1 MNFNEANNILKRIK
15 REYKAFEEM
24 EALIQFCVG
33 IDQEKMAAEQGL
45 VELLDKKR
53 EAEAQFD
60 AANRRLMEVQKAFA
74 KTDEEFKK
82 MVESLKAAYAD
93 KEKELQAA
101 YDQAEVEG
109 EKRLAEI
116 HRDIDLAKE
125 ELAEVT
131 IRRDKAEAQYE
142 KTVAKYED
150 FKRNL

>member
-1 MNFNEANNILKRIK
+1 
-15 REYKAFEEM
+15 
-24 EALIQFCVG
+24 
-33 IDQEKMAAEQGL
+33 MAAEQGL